1 MSNLAK
7 TLLALAVLAVGYMVY
22 KRLKKKPMPTPGP
35 TTNGPQM
42 GDGNL
47 PSDGSDPTFTPCS
60 PVGMDHGCS
69 GNYQDTCGSINW
81 GNPTVNLGCCGEVVY
96 NLQCGLNQLQAFGL
110 LQDGKYGPNT
120 QQALMTVKSQ
130 QTCPPDIPGV
140 SFQVPT
146 NLDCED

>member
-47 PSDGSDPTFTPCS
+47 PSDGSDPTFTPCE
-60 PVGMDHGCS
+60 PVAMDYGCS
-69 GNYQDTCGSINW
+69 GNYQDACGTINFT
-81 GNPTVNLGCCGEVVY
+81 NPQANTGCCGEMVY
-96 NLQCGLNQLQAFGL
+96 KFQCALNQYQAFGL
-110 LQDGKYGPNT
+110 EEDGKYGPMT
-120 QQALMTVKSQ
+120 LQAHQTIRSQQAT
-130 QTCPPDIPGV
+130 PPSFPGV
-140 SFQVPT
+140 NFSF
-146 NLDCED
+146 

>member
-1 MSNLAK
+1 MFRVVGAI
-7 TLLALAVLAVGYMVY
+7 AVLGIAYLIF
-22 KRLKKKPMPTPGP
+22 RLIRDRTRTYEMGP
-35 TTNGPQM
+35 PSNGPQI

-60 PVGMDHGCS
+60 AVGMDYGCS

-81 GNPTVNLGCCGEVVY
+81 GNPTVNLGCCGEMVY

-140 SFQVPT
+140 SFQVPQ
-146 NLDCED
+146 NLDCTD